1 MNNGRPIPLLGDIS
15 LEFVQRIEH
24 ALAGGFA
31 PTRIAGLPGELQQR
45 VSRPSHRIRIAGL
58 LSGAEAAD
66 QLKTLQEAA
75 QSGEELSFAADITQ
89 ALDLQKVVISVF
101 RATEVAGRPHWFQ
114 YELLLTESPPLPPPA
129 QISGFGGLDEFGL
142 GDLGFDT
149 DLLEDIAGDL
159 QALADQVAG
168 AVDAAMNAMEALSAL
183 ANLDG
188 LSLGGFLGPMNAV
201 VNTTGEIATNF
212 QNATRSLAE
221 AFS

>member
-24 ALAGGFA
+24 TLESGFA

-45 VSRPSHRIRIAGL
+45 TGRSSHRIRIAGL
-58 LSGAEAAD
+58 LIGAEAAD
-66 QLKTLQEAA
+66 RLKTLQEAA
-75 QSGEELSFAADITQ
+75 QGGEELSFAADITQ
-89 ALDLQKVVISVF
+89 ALDLQKVVISGF

-114 YELLLTESPPLPPPA
+114 YELLLAESPPLPPPA
-129 QISGFGGLDEFGL
+129 QISGFGGLDDFGL
-142 GDLGFDT
+142 GDLGFDAG
-149 DLLEDIAGDL
+149 LLEDIAGDL

-168 AVDAAMNAMEALSAL
+168 AVDAAMNAMEALSTL

-188 LSLGGFLGPMNAV
+188 LSLGGFLEPMNAA

-212 QNATRSLAE
+212 QNAARSLAE